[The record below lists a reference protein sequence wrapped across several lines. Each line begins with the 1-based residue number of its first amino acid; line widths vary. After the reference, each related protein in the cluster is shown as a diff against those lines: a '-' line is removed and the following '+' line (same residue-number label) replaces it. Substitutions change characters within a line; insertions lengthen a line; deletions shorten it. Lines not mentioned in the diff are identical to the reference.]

1 MYITAMTH
9 RDRLFDLTLRW
20 LNDDF
25 QPKDG
30 RMLSRIFVYESA
42 ISAVLVDRV
51 IAWLGNLFNE
61 PLGIERISQKHAL
74 RWRLIDYLPRQTPRI
89 QQLTRDFE
97 QNPEYFFP
105 RLPMDALL
113 ITTSDSR
120 LAAIGRIKRLS
131 RVAEKV
137 SFRLVDAL
145 FQEIQFQAR
154 QFAAQRAAATGVN
167 LDDLLSSDKEMQND
181 FTAAE
186 TEVARRF
193 RNHNVFIP
201 RQAMTINDV
210 IGFKIICELELIEN
224 VPEVLDQWP
233 GFTLVETERHT
244 GDYNAVNLLLEIEL
258 PASDELARKVRGFDW
273 SMAHKRGLDAR
284 RIQNGFMDY
293 LEQGSKTVRMEII
306 LTTYDELMESEFGR
320 SIHELRVLR
329 LRQRH
334 PYTGPIAHNAAYL
347 IEYLLALAVSPTV
360 DVPELPIRMYG
371 RYLPETVASAKSV
384 LFGKDID
391 GGMLEAFGL
400 KQEGLGSNP
409 LKYGGEGGI

>member
-25 QPKDG
+25 HPEDG
-30 RMLSRIFVYESA
+30 KMLSRIFVYESA
-42 ISAVLVDRV
+42 ISAALVDLV
-51 IAWLGNLFNE
+51 IAWLGNLFSE
-61 PLGIERISQKHAL
+61 PLRTERIRQKHAL
-74 RWRLIDYLPRQTPRI
+74 RWRLIDHLPRQTPRI
-89 QQLTRDFE
+89 EQLTRDFHE
-97 QNPEYFFP
+97 NPEYFFP
-105 RLPMDALL
+105 RLPIDALL
-113 ITTSDSR
+113 ITTPDSR

-154 QFAAQRAAATGVN
+154 QFATQRAAASGVN
-167 LDDLLSSDKEMQND
+167 LDDLLSSEKEMQND

-193 RNHNVFIP
+193 RNHNVFVP

-210 IGFKIICELELIEN
+210 IGFKIICEPEFMEK
-224 VPEVLDQWP
+224 VPEILDQWP
-233 GFTLVETERHT
+233 AFTLVETERHT
-244 GDYNAVNLLLEIEL
+244 GDYNAVNLLMEVDL
-258 PASDELARKVRGFDW
+258 PAADELAGQVKGFDW
-273 SMAHKRGLDAR
+273 SMAYRRGLEAR
-284 RIQNGFMDY
+284 STQDGFMDY

-329 LRQRH
+329 LRHLH
-334 PYTGPIAHNAAYL
+334 PYSGPIAHNAAYL
-347 IEYLLALAVSPTV
+347 IEYLLALAASPTV
-360 DVPELPIRMYG
+360 DVPELPIKMYG
-371 RYLPETVASAKSV
+371 RYLPETIASAKSV

-391 GGMLEAFGL
+391 GGMLDAFCL
-400 KQEGLGSNP
+400 KQEKLIRS
-409 LKYGGEGGI
+409 